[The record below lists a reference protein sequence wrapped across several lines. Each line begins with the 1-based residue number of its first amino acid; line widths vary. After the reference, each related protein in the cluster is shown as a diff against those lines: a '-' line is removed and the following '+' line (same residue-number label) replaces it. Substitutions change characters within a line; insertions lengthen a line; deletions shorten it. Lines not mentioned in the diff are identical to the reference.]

1 MDTTNLNQADM
12 KAPKVDNRLPES
24 KPSWVPPRKFA
35 ELSKNPLIQQWLVSY
50 SAVNTKTEHLKR
62 FGRLL
67 TAIEYTPEQIVKEL
81 EDHEDRK
88 KNGKAL
94 KAKVK
99 TYCMALVDQG
109 HTAFAALTLSSF
121 RSFLTSQELTM
132 AWTRQDMIP
141 VIAVRTDRRVP
152 TKEEIYRILDDL
164 NAQSHLGKERNARY
178 KAMIWTAYQTGVRP
192 GCLLK
197 LRVGDIDL
205 TAEPPIPIKITPTLD
220 SKIKGK
226 LISQGSQQL

>member
-1 MDTTNLNQADM
+1 M
-12 KAPKVDNRLPES
+12 PES

-35 ELSKNPLIQQWLVSY
+35 ELAKNPLIQEWLISY
-50 SAVNTKTEHLKR
+50 SALNTKNEHLKR

-67 TAIEYTPEQIVKEL
+67 IAIDYTPERIVSEL
-81 EDHEDRK
+81 EEEKNGK

-99 TYCMALVDQG
+99 AYCMGLVDRG
-109 HTAFAALTLSSF
+109 LTATANLTLSSF

-152 TKEEIYRILDDL
+152 TKEEIYRILDGL